1 MESIKVYF
9 RNALIGLATMILS
22 SLSEESDVN
31 KQSTFDRYGNGDDD
45 FHMFI

>member
-22 SLSEESDVN
+22 NLQPNNQITQKIEIVEE
-31 KQSTFDRYGNGDDD
+31 DDD
-45 FHMFI
+45 IHMYI

>member
-22 SLSEESDVN
+22 NLQPTNQITQKIEIVEE
-31 KQSTFDRYGNGDDD
+31 DDD
-45 FHMFI
+45 IHMYI